1 VCMCIWDGGQLDPS
15 RTRACMSECV
25 RVCVCVFVSAAMFA
39 RLSSVKQ
46 VAHNLSETQLTKEE
60 EEEEEG
66 TCNKWGRWARPR
78 KTLN

>member
-1 VCMCIWDGGQLDPS
+1 
-15 RTRACMSECV
+15 
-25 RVCVCVFVSAAMFA
+25 MFA